1 MIKRV
6 AIIIVFYLLDCWL
19 YEYMCRHIPGWFPAP
34 GRIAEGVILLGGLLL
49 LISVVALQILLWR
62 KLKLHLPDEPK
73 RRWDSG
79 LSTGNLPGQ
88 KEKHSPA
95 EAKEE
100 QNYNFLIHFLLIALG
115 LTIIKLAAKNTDIS
129 FNRAV
134 NHEYYLTA
142 DIYHHVL
149 KADPN
154 DARTLY
160 LTIVN
165 SGEPDVKTRQVA
177 YLLQKGANPNHISDR
192 GSPDMRT
199 PISAASHQ
207 QERHLLPL
215 LLKHCHKVISMD
227 GSLKYLVRDGD
238 TDTLRLLLKH
248 GAEVNI
254 PDSNGKTALH
264 QATEPQHGD
273 EAKALEIAE
282 LLLQEGAA
290 VNAVYLTHY
299 PPFARTALDMA
310 EEDDSFPAMAELL
323 RRHGA
328 KHARE
333 LVEDYY
339 SKRPQ

>member
-34 GRIAEGVILLGGLLL
+34 GRPAEGVILLGGLLL

-160 LTIVN
+160 VTIVN
-165 SGEPDVKTRQVA
+165 EGAPDVKTRQVE
-177 YLLQKGANPNHISDR
+177 YLLQKGANPNLFSSLS
-192 GSPDMRT
+192 SPDMRT
-199 PISAASHQ
+199 PISAAARQ
-207 QERHLLPL
+207 PNRHLLPL
-215 LLKHCHKVISMD
+215 LLAHCRNIQGMD
-227 GSLKYLVRDGD
+227 TSLKYPVLDGD
-238 TDTLRLLLKH
+238 ADAVRLLLKH
-248 GAEVNI
+248 GAEVNF
-254 PDSNGKTALH
+254 PDPDGRTALH
-264 QATEPQHGD
+264 RAIDPLHGD

-290 VNAVYLTHY
+290 VNAVYLTSY

-310 EEDDSFPAMAELL
+310 EEGDSFPAMVELL